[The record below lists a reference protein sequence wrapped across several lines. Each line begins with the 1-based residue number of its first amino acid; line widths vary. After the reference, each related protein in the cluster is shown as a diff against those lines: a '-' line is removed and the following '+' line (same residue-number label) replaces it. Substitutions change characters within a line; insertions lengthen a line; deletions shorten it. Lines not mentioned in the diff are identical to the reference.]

1 MSLSSYVIQDR
12 EKIDL
17 NDIRLSVQNREQLDQ
32 LLKENLYTEKL
43 QKYNLPVNNKLML
56 HGPSGCGKTSTAKAI
71 AQKLGK
77 NLYILDLSTIVSS
90 RIGETAIN
98 LKSVFQKVARERAV
112 LFLDEFDHIGKARGG
127 DEREVGEMRRMVN
140 TLIQLI
146 DYFPANSLL
155 IAATN
160 HLDIVDQALVRR
172 FQIVLTYE
180 QPTKDELDSFYEE
193 LLLQFP
199 EQFRAIDRVYDI
211 SYAETKDHV
220 FTAVKRSIIAD
231 IELQGM

>member
-1 MSLSSYVIQDR
+1 MSLNSYVIQDR

-17 NDIRLSVQNREQLDQ
+17 DDIRLSQENRQHLQQ
-32 LLKENLYTEKL
+32 LLKENLYADKL
-43 QKYNLPVNNKLML
+43 QEYNLPVNNKLML

-98 LKSVFQKVARERAV
+98 LKGVFQKVARERAV
-112 LFLDEFDHIGKARGG
+112 LFIDEFDHIGKTRGG

-146 DYFPANSLL
+146 DYFPSNALL

-160 HLDIVDQALVRR
+160 HLDIVDKALIRR

-180 QPTKDELDSFYEE
+180 QPAAAELDSFYDE
-193 LLLQFP
+193 LLAQFP
-199 EQFRAIDRVYDI
+199 PQFRYIDRVYDL

-220 FTAVKRSIIAD
+220 YTAVKALVISE
-231 IELQGM
+231 IEAETV

>member
-1 MSLSSYVIQDR
+1 M
-12 EKIDL
+12 
-17 NDIRLSVQNREQLDQ
+17 
-32 LLKENLYTEKL
+32 
-43 QKYNLPVNNKLML
+43 
-56 HGPSGCGKTSTAKAI
+56 
-71 AQKLGK
+71 GK

-112 LFLDEFDHIGKARGG
+112 LFIDEFDHIGKTRGG

-146 DYFPANSLL
+146 DYFPENALL

-180 QPTKDELDSFYEE
+180 QPSKAELDSFYEE
-193 LLLQFP
+193 LLTQFP
-199 EQFRAIDRVYDI
+199 EQFRAIDRVYDL
-211 SYAETKDHV
+211 SYAETKDYV
-220 FTAVKRSIIAD
+220 FTAVKRNIIAD
-231 IELQGM
+231 IELKDI